1 VVMQTRRNNQQQEMM
16 VLGTMEALVP
26 PSHRLRRLD
35 RVLDLSFIHEAV
47 RDKYCQSNGRAS
59 IDPEVIVRLFLLQA
73 IRGIDSVRELMEEV
87 HVNMAYR
94 WFIGYDALEA
104 LPNHSTLS
112 KALDRFGDEVFNE
125 LFRRSVEQCEA
136 SGLTG
141 GKVMHVD
148 ATTIRADIDKDRVG
162 CEDSSDPDARF
173 GRFPDGTIQPGYKQ
187 QTVVDGKR
195 GVVLAVAVAPAN
207 HMEGS
212 SALAAID
219 EAVANMGKSPQVVC
233 ADSAYASGANAA
245 GCEERGIRLVSPP
258 RRPITYTGDKCFTV
272 EAFEYDEDKDEF
284 VCPAGEVLRKKGR
297 CVGGQRRQQYR
308 GSQTTCQRC
317 VLKPQC
323 TSGVQR
329 CLNVSVHHGAL
340 VRLRADAKTDS
351 FRQLYRSRAPV
362 MEGTFA
368 EGKQWHGLRR
378 AWRRGLSNMKVQ
390 SLIVMTV
397 LNLKRLATLL
407 RLILGLTRL
416 WRDHYDLIEDILRHW
431 WPTKRYFRVV
441 TQPT

>member
-1 VVMQTRRNNQQQEMM
+1 MQTRRNNQQEEMM

-94 WFIGYDALEA
+94 WFIGYDALER
-104 LPNHSTLS
+104 LPDHSTLS

-162 CEDSSDPDARF
+162 RDDSSDRDARF

-212 SALAAID
+212 SALEIIDAAITHLG
-219 EAVANMGKSPQVVC
+219 EAPEVVC
-233 ADSAYASGANAA
+233 ADSAYAHGENAA

-258 RRPITYTGDKCFTV
+258 RRPRNHHSQGYFSV
-272 EAFEYDEDKDEF
+272 ERFRYDETRDEF
-284 VCPAGEVLRKKGR
+284 ICPAGEVLRNVGR
-297 CVGGQRRQQYR
+297 FAGRRQRRKYR
-308 GSQTTCQRC
+308 GSQAVCQRC
-317 VLKPQC
+317 LLKARC

-340 VRLRADAKTDS
+340 VRLRADSRTDS

-362 MEGTFA
+362 VEGVFA

-397 LNLKRLATLL
+397 LNLKRLAACLPLISGLNWLWRRLQALIESHL
-407 RLILGLTRL
+407 RLLGSFVQ
-416 WRDHYDLIEDILRHW
+416 YYQVI
-431 WPTKRYFRVV
+431 
-441 TQPT
+441 TQYAR